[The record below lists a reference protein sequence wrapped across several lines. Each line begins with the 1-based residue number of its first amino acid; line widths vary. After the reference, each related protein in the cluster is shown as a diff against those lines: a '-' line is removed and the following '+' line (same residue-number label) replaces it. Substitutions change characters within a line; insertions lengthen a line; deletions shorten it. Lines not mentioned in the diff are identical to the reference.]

1 MFQPALEVF
10 EHLISSS
17 PACCRSSL
25 GTWNWTFG
33 QPIDIGWNFRRLE
46 LGNARWATDHN
57 WPNAAMQMTFRLKW
71 CFVLHHVA
79 SIAEAIAGWHG
90 SGPWLCS
97 DPSEPER
104 SWHWNGFRREVTQR
118 KTYDLWYPT
127 ISYDILWYTTMI
139 YYYDILLWYPMI
151 SYDILWYTTMISYDI
166 LRYPMKSYDALKW
179 WTIWTGIKK

>member
-46 LGNARWATDHN
+46 LRNARWATDHN

-79 SIAEAIAGWHG
+79 SILQLGGCLILNFEELKTRSLGSPSFFTFAFCLFSCTYIFLKNASSDWQWIWCFTMLLRRSEASSVAQVLCG
-90 SGPWLCS
+90 SEG
-97 DPSEPER
+97 
-104 SWHWNGFRREVTQR
+104 
-118 KTYDLWYPT
+118 
-127 ISYDILWYTTMI
+127 
-139 YYYDILLWYPMI
+139 
-151 SYDILWYTTMISYDI
+151 
-166 LRYPMKSYDALKW
+166 
-179 WTIWTGIKK
+179 